1 MRTCFITLSKLL
13 VALYC
18 AAPAWADPVRIATW
32 NIANLHYETGVPL
45 RDRASARSEADYALL
60 REYRDRV
67 GADVWALQE
76 VNGPKAVRRVFPED
90 EWDVFV
96 SGRYAEDMRTGAET
110 DRIYTALAVR
120 RGAFDAVAPSDVEAL
135 SARDDAGRPTRWGVE
150 LLLERDGARL
160 LLLNVHLKTAVTQGR

>member
-1 MRTCFITLSKLL
+1 
-13 VALYC
+13 
-18 AAPAWADPVRIATW
+18 
-32 NIANLHYETGVPL
+32 
-45 RDRASARSEADYALL
+45 
-60 REYRDRV
+60 
-67 GADVWALQE
+67 
-76 VNGPKAVRRVFPED
+76 
-90 EWDVFV
+90 
-96 SGRYAEDMRTGAET
+96 MRTGAET